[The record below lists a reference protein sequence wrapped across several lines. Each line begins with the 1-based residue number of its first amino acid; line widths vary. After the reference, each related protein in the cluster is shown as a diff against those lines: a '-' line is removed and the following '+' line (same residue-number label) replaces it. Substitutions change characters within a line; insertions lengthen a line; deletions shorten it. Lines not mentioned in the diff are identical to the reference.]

1 MAGVINIVDIVT
13 MDTDIAARDTVILPL
28 VDAIRMLT
36 QAELVD
42 YSGHCSG
49 RRDAG
54 SFYINSGASVRSTLT
69 ADDIVA
75 IDFDGELR
83 EGSDRPPLEFPLHA
97 EIYRVRPDVRVVM
110 HTHPKW
116 STLLT
121 MVGAPFRPVFP
132 QGALLGDVPVLD
144 TPLSV
149 NTREMGV
156 RVAAALGAGP
166 ALLLKSHGAVV
177 VGSDIAQCF
186 ALAIYLEENASRQYM
201 AMQIG
206 SPYIFSEAE
215 QQACRARLASP
226 ALFRKVWDHHL
237 AKLGR

>member
-1 MAGVINIVDIVT
+1 MT
-13 MDTDIAARDTVILPL
+13 IAARDAVVPPL
-28 VDAIRMLT
+28 VEAIRMLT
-36 QAELVD
+36 LADLID
-42 YSGHCSG
+42 YRGHGSV
-49 RRDAG
+49 RRDG
-54 SFYINSGASVRSTLT
+54 ESFYINSGASIRSALT
-69 ADDIVA
+69 GDDIVA
-75 IDFDGELR
+75 VDLDGALQD
-83 EGSDRPPLEFPLHA
+83 GSARPPLEFPLHA
-97 EIYRVRPDVRVVM
+97 EIYRARPDVRVVL

-144 TPLSV
+144 SPLSI
-149 NTREMGV
+149 NSREMGA

-177 VGSDIAQCF
+177 VGADIVECF

-206 SPYIFSEAE
+206 TPYVFSDTE
-215 QQACRARLASP
+215 QESCRARLGTP
-226 ALFRKVWDHHL
+226 ALFRKAWDHYRL
-237 AKLGR
+237 KLG